1 MNGRKGGIFMSV
13 VQSAEALI
21 GNTPLLKL
29 NRLFPGAEI
38 YAKLEYLNPAGSAKD
53 RAAKSMLNDLE
64 ARGLL
69 KEGGTVVEPTSG
81 NTGVALAALCAAR
94 GYRLVLTMPETMS
107 VERRMLLSAYGAELV
122 LTPGDEGMAGAVK
135 RADEIIAATPGAVL
149 AGQFD
154 NPANP
159 AAHERTTGP
168 ELWSDLGG
176 KLAAVVAGVGTGGT
190 ITGTARYL
198 KRQNPAIRF
207 IAVEPAASPL
217 LSQGHAG
224 PHGIMGIGANFVPKA
239 LDRDLL
245 DDIYTVADE
254 EAYAMARKM
263 ARLEGVLVGISSGAA
278 LAAAERAAK
287 EVDGAVAVILPD
299 GGERYLSTGLFEG

>member
-1 MNGRKGGIFMSV
+1 MSI

-69 KEGGTVVEPTSG
+69 REGGTVVEPTSG

-107 VERRMLLSAYGAELV
+107 LERRMLLSAYGAQLV

-176 KLAAVVAGVGTGGT
+176 RLAAVVAGVGTGGT
-190 ITGTARYL
+190 ITGIARYL

-207 IAVEPAASPL
+207 IAVEPAASPVMMRPSVTTWL
-217 LSQGHAG
+217 PFCTTAE
-224 PHGIMGIGANFVPKA
+224 P
-239 LDRDLL
+239 
-245 DDIYTVADE
+245 
-254 EAYAMARKM
+254 
-263 ARLEGVLVGISSGAA
+263 ISSSMPG
-278 LAAAERAAK
+278 
-287 EVDGAVAVILPD
+287 
-299 GGERYLSTGLFEG
+299 

>member
-1 MNGRKGGIFMSV
+1 MSI

-107 VERRMLLSAYGAELV
+107 LERRMLLSAYGAQLV
-122 LTPGDEGMAGAVK
+122 LTPGGEGMAGAVR

-176 KLAAVVAGVGTGGT
+176 RLAAVVAGVGTGGT
-190 ITGTARYL
+190 ITGIARYL

-207 IAVEPAASPL
+207 IAVEPASSPL

-239 LDRDLL
+239 LDRSLL
-245 DDIYTVADE
+245 DDILTVTDE
-254 EAYAMARKM
+254 DARQMARQM
-263 ARLEGVLVGISSGAA
+263 ARREGVLVGISSGAA

-287 EVDGAVAVILPD
+287 DAEGVVAVILPD

>member
-1 MNGRKGGIFMSV
+1 MSI

-107 VERRMLLSAYGAELV
+107 LERRMLLSAYGAQLV

-149 AGQFD
+149 AGQVD

-176 KLAAVVAGVGTGGT
+176 RLAAVVAGVGTGGT
-190 ITGTARYL
+190 ITGIARYL
-198 KRQNPAIRF
+198 KRQDPAIRI
-207 IAVEPAASPL
+207 IAVEPASSLL

-239 LDRDLL
+239 LDRSLL
-245 DDIYTVADE
+245 DDILTVTDE
-254 EAYAMARKM
+254 DARQMARRM
-263 ARLEGVLVGISSGAA
+263 ARREGVLVGISSGAA

-287 EVDGAVAVILPD
+287 DVEGAVAVILPD

>member
-1 MNGRKGGIFMSV
+1 MSV

-69 KEGGTVVEPTSG
+69 KPGGTVVEPTSG

-135 RADEIIAATPGAVL
+135 RADEIISATPGAVL

-239 LDRDLL
+239 LDRSLL

-254 EAYAMARKM
+254 GAYAMARKM

>member
-1 MNGRKGGIFMSV
+1 MSV

-135 RADEIIAATPGAVL
+135 RADEIISATPGAVL

-217 LSQGHAG
+217 FSQGHAG

-239 LDRDLL
+239 LDRSLL

-254 EAYAMARKM
+254 GAYAMARKM

>member
-1 MNGRKGGIFMSV
+1 MSI

-107 VERRMLLSAYGAELV
+107 LERRMLLSAYGAQLV

-176 KLAAVVAGVGTGGT
+176 RLAAVVAGVGTGGT
-190 ITGTARYL
+190 ITGIARYL
-198 KRQNPAIRF
+198 KRQDPAIRI

-224 PHGIMGIGANFVPKA
+224 PHGIMGIGANFVPGA
-239 LDRDLL
+239 LDRSLL
-245 DDIYTVADE
+245 DDILTVTDE
-254 EAYAMARKM
+254 DARQMARQM
-263 ARLEGVLVGISSGAA
+263 ARREGVLVGISSGAA

-287 EVDGAVAVILPD
+287 DVEGAVAVILPD

>member
-1 MNGRKGGIFMSV
+1 MSV

-135 RADEIIAATPGAVL
+135 RADEIISATPGAVL

-239 LDRDLL
+239 LDRSLL

-287 EVDGAVAVILPD
+287 DAEGAVAVILPD

>member
-1 MNGRKGGIFMSV
+1 MSV

-149 AGQFD
+149 AGQFA

-239 LDRDLL
+239 LDRSLL

-254 EAYAMARKM
+254 DAYAMARKM

>member
-1 MNGRKGGIFMSV
+1 MSI

-107 VERRMLLSAYGAELV
+107 LERRMLLSAYGAQLV

-207 IAVEPAASPL
+207 IAVEPASSPL

-239 LDRDLL
+239 LDRSLL
-245 DDIYTVADE
+245 DDILTVTDE
-254 EAYAMARKM
+254 DARQMARQM
-263 ARLEGVLVGISSGAA
+263 ARREGVLVGISSGAA

-287 EVDGAVAVILPD
+287 DVEGAVAVILPD

>member
-1 MNGRKGGIFMSV
+1 MSI

-69 KEGGTVVEPTSG
+69 REGGTVVEPTSG

-107 VERRMLLSAYGAELV
+107 LERRMLLSAYGAQLV

-190 ITGTARYL
+190 ITGIARYL

-239 LDRDLL
+239 LDRSLL

-287 EVDGAVAVILPD
+287 DVEGAVAVILPD

>member
-1 MNGRKGGIFMSV
+1 MSI

-107 VERRMLLSAYGAELV
+107 LERRMLLSAYGAQLV

-135 RADEIIAATPGAVL
+135 KAEEIIFATPGAVL

-190 ITGTARYL
+190 ISGAAHYL

-224 PHGIMGIGANFVPKA
+224 PHGLMGIGANFVPGA
-239 LDRDLL
+239 LDREAL
-245 DDIYTVADE
+245 DDVYTVTDE
-254 EAYAMARKM
+254 EARKM
-263 ARLEGVLVGISSGAA
+263 ARRMARSEGVLVGISSGAA

>member
-1 MNGRKGGIFMSV
+1 MSI

-107 VERRMLLSAYGAELV
+107 LERRMLLSAYGAQLV
-122 LTPGDEGMAGAVK
+122 LTPGGEGMAGAVK

-190 ITGTARYL
+190 ITGIARYL

-239 LDRDLL
+239 LDRSLL
-245 DDIYTVADE
+245 DDILTVTDE
-254 EAYAMARKM
+254 DARQMARQM
-263 ARLEGVLVGISSGAA
+263 ARREGVLVGISSGAA

-287 EVDGAVAVILPD
+287 DVEGAVAVILPD

>member
-1 MNGRKGGIFMSV
+1 MSV

-135 RADEIIAATPGAVL
+135 RADEIISATPGAVL

-190 ITGTARYL
+190 ITGIARYL

-207 IAVEPAASPL
+207 IAVEPASSPL

-239 LDRDLL
+239 LDRSLL
-245 DDIYTVADE
+245 DDILTVTDE
-254 EAYAMARKM
+254 DARQMARQM
-263 ARLEGVLVGISSGAA
+263 ARREGVLVGISSGAA

>member
-1 MNGRKGGIFMSV
+1 MSI

-69 KEGGTVVEPTSG
+69 REGGTVVEPTSG

-107 VERRMLLSAYGAELV
+107 LERRMLLSAYGAQLV
-122 LTPGDEGMAGAVK
+122 LTPGGEGMAGAVK
-135 RADEIIAATPGAVL
+135 RADEIISATPGAVL

-239 LDRDLL
+239 LDRSLL
-245 DDIYTVADE
+245 DDILTVTDE
-254 EAYAMARKM
+254 DARQMARQM
-263 ARLEGVLVGISSGAA
+263 ARREGVLVGISSGAA

-287 EVDGAVAVILPD
+287 DAEGAVAVILPD

>member
-1 MNGRKGGIFMSV
+1 MSI

-69 KEGGTVVEPTSG
+69 REGGTVVEPTSG

-107 VERRMLLSAYGAELV
+107 LERRMLLSAYGAQLV

-168 ELWSDLGG
+168 ELWSALGG

-190 ITGTARYL
+190 ITGIARYL

-224 PHGIMGIGANFVPKA
+224 PHGIMGIGANFVPGA
-239 LDRDLL
+239 LDRSLL
-245 DDIYTVADE
+245 DGILTVTDE
-254 EAYAMARKM
+254 DARQMARRM
-263 ARLEGVLVGISSGAA
+263 ARREGVLVGISSGAA

-287 EVDGAVAVILPD
+287 DAEGAVAVILPD

>member
-1 MNGRKGGIFMSV
+1 MSI

-107 VERRMLLSAYGAELV
+107 LERRMLLSAYGAQLV
-122 LTPGDEGMAGAVK
+122 LTPGGEGMAGAVK

-190 ITGTARYL
+190 ITGIARYL

-224 PHGIMGIGANFVPKA
+224 PHGIMGIGANFVPGA
-239 LDRDLL
+239 LDRSLL
-245 DDIYTVADE
+245 DGILTVTDE
-254 EAYAMARKM
+254 DARQMARRM
-263 ARLEGVLVGISSGAA
+263 ARREGVLVGISSGAA

-287 EVDGAVAVILPD
+287 DAEGAVAVILPD

>member
-1 MNGRKGGIFMSV
+1 MSI

-21 GNTPLLKL
+21 GNTPLMKL

-107 VERRMLLSAYGAELV
+107 LERRMLLSAYGAQLV
-122 LTPGDEGMAGAVK
+122 LTPGGEGMAGAVK

-190 ITGTARYL
+190 ITGIARYL

-239 LDRDLL
+239 LDRSLL
-245 DDIYTVADE
+245 DDILTVTDE
-254 EAYAMARKM
+254 DARQMARQM
-263 ARLEGVLVGISSGAA
+263 ARREGVLVGISSGAA

-287 EVDGAVAVILPD
+287 DVEGAVAVILPD

>member
-1 MNGRKGGIFMSV
+1 MSI

-69 KEGGTVVEPTSG
+69 REGGTVVEPTSG

-107 VERRMLLSAYGAELV
+107 LERRMLLSAYGAQLV
-122 LTPGDEGMAGAVK
+122 LTPGGEGMAGAVK

-190 ITGTARYL
+190 ITGIARYL

-224 PHGIMGIGANFVPKA
+224 PHGIMGIGANFVPGA
-239 LDRDLL
+239 LDRSLL
-245 DDIYTVADE
+245 DDILTVTDE
-254 EAYAMARKM
+254 DAYAMARRM
-263 ARLEGVLVGISSGAA
+263 ARREGVLVGISSGAA

-287 EVDGAVAVILPD
+287 DAEGAVAVILPD

>member
-1 MNGRKGGIFMSV
+1 MSV

-239 LDRDLL
+239 LDRSLL
-245 DDIYTVADE
+245 DDILTVADE
-254 EAYAMARKM
+254 DARQMARQM
-263 ARLEGVLVGISSGAA
+263 ARREGVLVGISSGAA

-287 EVDGAVAVILPD
+287 EVGGAVAVILPD

>member
-1 MNGRKGGIFMSV
+1 MSI

-107 VERRMLLSAYGAELV
+107 LERRMLLSAYGAQLV
-122 LTPGDEGMAGAVK
+122 LTPGGEGMAGAVK

-190 ITGTARYL
+190 ITGIARYL

-224 PHGIMGIGANFVPKA
+224 PHGIMGIGANFVPGA
-239 LDRDLL
+239 LDRSLL
-245 DDIYTVADE
+245 DDILTVTDE
-254 EAYAMARKM
+254 DARQMARQM
-263 ARLEGVLVGISSGAA
+263 ARREGVLVGISSGAA

-287 EVDGAVAVILPD
+287 DAEGAVAVILPD

>member
-1 MNGRKGGIFMSV
+1 MSV

-239 LDRDLL
+239 LDRSLL

-254 EAYAMARKM
+254 DAYAMARKL

-287 EVDGAVAVILPD
+287 ETDGAVAVILPD

>member
-1 MNGRKGGIFMSV
+1 MSI

-107 VERRMLLSAYGAELV
+107 LERRMLLSAYGAQLV

-149 AGQFD
+149 AGQFV

-176 KLAAVVAGVGTGGT
+176 RLAAVVAGVGTGGT
-190 ITGTARYL
+190 ITGIARYL
-198 KRQNPAIRF
+198 KRQNPAIRI

-239 LDRDLL
+239 LDRSLL
-245 DDIYTVADE
+245 DDILTVTDE
-254 EAYAMARKM
+254 DARQMARQM
-263 ARLEGVLVGISSGAA
+263 ARREGVLVGISSGAA

-287 EVDGAVAVILPD
+287 DVEGAVAVILPD

>member
-1 MNGRKGGIFMSV
+1 MSI

-29 NRLFPGAEI
+29 NRLFPDAEI

-107 VERRMLLSAYGAELV
+107 LERRMLLSAYGAQLV

-176 KLAAVVAGVGTGGT
+176 RLAAVVAGVGTGGT
-190 ITGTARYL
+190 ITGIARYL
-198 KRQNPAIRF
+198 KRQNPAIRI
-207 IAVEPAASPL
+207 IAVEPATSPL

-239 LDRDLL
+239 LDRSLL
-245 DDIYTVADE
+245 DDILTVTDE
-254 EAYAMARKM
+254 DARQMARQM
-263 ARLEGVLVGISSGAA
+263 ARREGVLVGISSGAA

-287 EVDGAVAVILPD
+287 DVEGAVAVILPD

>member
-1 MNGRKGGIFMSV
+1 MSI

-94 GYRLVLTMPETMS
+94 GYRLILTMPETMS
-107 VERRMLLSAYGAELV
+107 LERRMLLSAYGAQLV

-239 LDRDLL
+239 LDRSLL

>member
-1 MNGRKGGIFMSV
+1 MSI

-107 VERRMLLSAYGAELV
+107 LERRMLLSAYGAQLV
-122 LTPGDEGMAGAVK
+122 LTPGGEGMAGAVK

-176 KLAAVVAGVGTGGT
+176 RLAAVVAGVGTGGT
-190 ITGTARYL
+190 ITGIARYL
-198 KRQNPAIRF
+198 KRQDPAIRI
-207 IAVEPAASPL
+207 IAVEPATSPL
-217 LSQGHAG
+217 LSRGHAG

-239 LDRDLL
+239 LDRSLL
-245 DDIYTVADE
+245 DDILTVTDE
-254 EAYAMARKM
+254 DARQMARQM
-263 ARLEGVLVGISSGAA
+263 ARREGVLVGISSGAA

-287 EVDGAVAVILPD
+287 DVEGAVAVILPD

>member
-1 MNGRKGGIFMSV
+1 MSV

-239 LDRDLL
+239 LDRSLL

>member
-1 MNGRKGGIFMSV
+1 MSV

-107 VERRMLLSAYGAELV
+107 LERRMLLSAYGAQLV
-122 LTPGDEGMAGAVK
+122 LTPGGEGMAGAVK

-159 AAHERTTGP
+159 AAHEASTGP
-168 ELWSDLGG
+168 EIWADTDGR
-176 KLAAVVAGVGTGGT
+176 VDIFVAGIGTGGT
-190 ITGTARYL
+190 ITGVGRYL
-198 KRQNPAIRF
+198 KAQNPAVRVVG
-207 IAVEPAASPL
+207 VEPATSAV
-217 LSQGHAG
+217 LSGGAPGRHDLQGLGAG
-224 PHGIMGIGANFVPKA
+224 FVPKV
-239 LDRDLL
+239 LDTAVCDE
-245 DDIYTVADE
+245 IIPVADA
-254 EAYAMARKM
+254 EAYAAGR
-263 ARLEGVLVGISSGAA
+263 RLGREEGVLAGISSGAA
-278 LAAAERAAK
+278 VHAALLLARRPENK
-287 EVDGAVAVILPD
+287 GKTIVTLLPD
-299 GGERYLSTGLFEG
+299 TGDRYLSTRMFAE

>member
-1 MNGRKGGIFMSV
+1 MSI

-69 KEGGTVVEPTSG
+69 REGGTVVEPTSG

-107 VERRMLLSAYGAELV
+107 LERRMLLSAYGAQLV

-176 KLAAVVAGVGTGGT
+176 RLAAVVAGVGTGGT
-190 ITGTARYL
+190 ITGIARYL
-198 KRQNPAIRF
+198 KRQDPAIRI

-239 LDRDLL
+239 LDRSLL
-245 DDIYTVADE
+245 DDILTVTDE
-254 EAYAMARKM
+254 DARQMARQM
-263 ARLEGVLVGISSGAA
+263 ARREGVLVGISSGAA

-287 EVDGAVAVILPD
+287 DVEGAVAVILPD

>member
-1 MNGRKGGIFMSV
+1 MSV

-53 RAAKSMLNDLE
+53 RAAKFMLNDLE

-81 NTGVALAALCAAR
+81 NTGVALASLCAQR
-94 GYRLVLTMPETMS
+94 GYRLILTMPETMS
-107 VERRMLLSAYGAELV
+107 LERRMLLSAYGAQLV

-135 RADEIIAATPGAVL
+135 KAEEIIFATPGAVL

-190 ITGTARYL
+190 ISGAAHYL

-239 LDRDLL
+239 LDRSLL

>member
-1 MNGRKGGIFMSV
+1 MSI

-69 KEGGTVVEPTSG
+69 REGGTVVEPTSG

-107 VERRMLLSAYGAELV
+107 LERRMLLSAYGAQLV

-239 LDRDLL
+239 LDRSLL

-287 EVDGAVAVILPD
+287 DAEGAVAVILPD

>member
-1 MNGRKGGIFMSV
+1 MSI

-69 KEGGTVVEPTSG
+69 REGGTVVEPTSG

-107 VERRMLLSAYGAELV
+107 LERRMLLSAYGAQLV
-122 LTPGDEGMAGAVK
+122 LTPGGEGMAGAVR

-190 ITGTARYL
+190 ITGAARYL
-198 KRQNPAIRF
+198 KRQNPAIRI

-217 LSQGHAG
+217 LSRGHAG

-239 LDRDLL
+239 LDRSLL
-245 DDIYTVADE
+245 DDILTVTDE
-254 EAYAMARKM
+254 DARQMARRM
-263 ARLEGVLVGISSGAA
+263 ARREGVLVGISSGAA

-287 EVDGAVAVILPD
+287 DVEGAVAVILPD

>member
-1 MNGRKGGIFMSV
+1 MSV

-135 RADEIIAATPGAVL
+135 RADEIISATPGAVL

-159 AAHERTTGP
+159 AAHERTSGP

-239 LDRDLL
+239 LDRSLL

-287 EVDGAVAVILPD
+287 GTDGAVAVILPD

>member
-1 MNGRKGGIFMSV
+1 MSI

-107 VERRMLLSAYGAELV
+107 LERRMLLSAYGAQLV

-135 RADEIIAATPGAVL
+135 RADEIISATPGAVL

-190 ITGTARYL
+190 ITGIARYL
-198 KRQNPAIRF
+198 KRQNPAIRI

-217 LSQGHAG
+217 LSRGHAG

-239 LDRDLL
+239 LDRSLL
-245 DDIYTVADE
+245 DDILTVTDE
-254 EAYAMARKM
+254 DARQMARQM
-263 ARLEGVLVGISSGAA
+263 ARREGVLVGISSGAA

-287 EVDGAVAVILPD
+287 DVEGAVAVILPD

>member
-1 MNGRKGGIFMSV
+1 MSV

-69 KEGGTVVEPTSG
+69 REGGTVVEPTSG

-107 VERRMLLSAYGAELV
+107 LERRMLLSAYGAQLV

-239 LDRDLL
+239 LDRSLL
-245 DDIYTVADE
+245 DDILTVTDE
-254 EAYAMARKM
+254 DARQMARQM
-263 ARLEGVLVGISSGAA
+263 ARREGVLVGISSGAA